1 MNGATEGNDES
12 DEGEAIASPVPTDPA
27 RLKAEPRYTVTGYAG
42 VWRLVADLTTGRAEL
57 DVTRP
62 RGPNSILAALGLRL
76 VELERTD
83 AG

>member
-1 MNGATEGNDES
+1 MLDDLPADDGDGIAT
-12 DEGEAIASPVPTDPA
+12 PVPTVAGEP
-27 RLKAEPRYTVTGYAG
+27 RREPRYTVSGYAG
-42 VWRLVADLTTGRAEL
+42 VWRLVADLTTGKAVL

-62 RGPNSILAALGLRL
+62 RANGSILAALGARL